1 MDHKAACLAEAA
13 ACRIKVEADPAIVIT
28 GSMKRSNGSNGLSIR
43 QSPALKSM
51 TDRLRQGA
59 VESSTRLVG
68 LDVTHSP
75 VDHHSGKDKDAGAN
89 Q

>member
-43 QSPALKSM
+43 QSSAA
-51 TDRLRQGA
+51 A
-59 VESSTRLVG
+59 VSLEVDDGSS
-68 LDVTHSP
+68 SP
-75 VDHHSGKDKDAGAN
+75 MRS
-89 Q
+89 